1 MIKSLHAD
9 FNSVVKAGDVVAT
22 IDPEPF
28 KARRDQAAS
37 NLEMSKAN
45 VARAKTDLAQRKR
58 ELDRVKSLV
67 AQQFVSQNDVDV
79 AATNLQAAE
88 AQVNVAGAQVKQAE
102 AALNAAEL
110 DLKYTVIRSPVNGIV
125 VARNVEVGQTIAASF
140 ATPNLFLIALDLT
153 KMQVDTNVSES
164 DIGGMTE
171 GKDATFTVDAYP
183 GYQFAG
189 TIRQVRLA
197 PINVHNVVTYNVVVS
212 VDNQDLRLK
221 PGMTA
226 NVSIV
231 VAQRDAVLKVPNAAL
246 RFTPQTGGQAER
258 SVPGGKPTKMKGT
271 EQTAGGGRGATALS
285 RTIWKQGPSGELES
299 IPVQTGI
306 SDGLATEIV
315 SGELSEGELGGR
327 GDRATQRRSEWKRS
341 ASRIWERR
349 TEGLLAQSWDVGGVG
364 RVRALSV
371 LAQRARSECARWTR
385 AGEST
390 PTLPSS
396 FEVVKKK
403 LGQIEECL
411 MGSLIECED
420 VWKIYRVGDV
430 EVQALRGLS
439 LTIEQGEF
447 VAIMGS
453 SGSGKSTL
461 MNILGCLDQPTKG
474 HYRLNGIEVG
484 H

>member
-9 FNSVVKAGDVVAT
+9 FNSVVKAGDIVAA

-88 AQVNVAGAQVKQAE
+88 AQVNVSGAQVKQAE
-102 AALNAAEL
+102 AALSAAEL

-164 DIGGMTE
+164 DIGGITE
-171 GKDATFTVDAYP
+171 GKEATFTVDAYP

-197 PINVHNVVTYNVVVS
+197 PINVQNVVTYNVVVN

-246 RFTPQTGGQAER
+246 RFTPPSAGQADR
-258 SVPGGKPTKMKGT
+258 STPSGKPTKEKGA
-271 EQTAGGGRGATALS
+271 EQTAGAGRVTIVPS
-285 RTIWKQGPSGELES
+285 RTIWKQGPSGELE
-299 IPVQTGI
+299 PLHVQTGI

-315 SGELSEGELGGR
+315 SEGLSEGALVVVGIER
-327 GDRATQRRSEWKRS
+327 PKGDR
-341 ASRIWERR
+341 
-349 TEGLLAQSWDVGGVG
+349 
-364 RVRALSV
+364 
-371 LAQRARSECARWTR
+371 
-385 AGEST
+385 
-390 PTLPSS
+390 
-396 FEVVKKK
+396 
-403 LGQIEECL
+403 
-411 MGSLIECED
+411 
-420 VWKIYRVGDV
+420 
-430 EVQALRGLS
+430 
-439 LTIEQGEF
+439 
-447 VAIMGS
+447 
-453 SGSGKSTL
+453 SGSELPPGFGSGGQRGPSRNRG
-461 MNILGCLDQPTKG
+461 M
-474 HYRLNGIEVG
+474 
-484 H
+484 

>member
-1 MIKSLHAD
+1 MRRAVLIIAILVVGLAIGGYVFFNGERKVPIRYRSAVVERGPVISLVTSTGTINPVVLVQVGTQVSGMIKSLHAD
-9 FNSVVKAGDVVAT
+9 FNSVVKTGDIVAV

-28 KARRDQAAS
+28 RARRDQASS

-79 AATNLQAAE
+79 AATNFQTAE

-164 DIGGMTE
+164 DIGGISE
-171 GKDATFTVDAYP
+171 GKEATFTVDAYP
-183 GYQFAG
+183 GYQFFG

-197 PINVHNVVTYNVVVS
+197 PINVQNVVTYNVVVN
-212 VDNQDLRLK
+212 VDNRDLRLK

-246 RFTPQTGGQAER
+246 RFTPPTAGQAAG
-258 SVPGGKPTKMKGT
+258 VTLGGKPIKV
-271 EQTAGGGRGATALS
+271 RGAEQAAPS
-285 RTIWKQGPSGELES
+285 RTIWKEGLSGDLEP
-299 IPVQTGI
+299 IHVQTGI

-315 SGELSEGELGGR
+315 SEELSEGALVIVGIDR
-327 GDRATQRRSEWKRS
+327 PKGDRS
-341 ASRIWERR
+341 
-349 TEGLLAQSWDVGGVG
+349 GGD
-364 RVRALSV
+364 
-371 LAQRARSECARWTR
+371 
-385 AGEST
+385 
-390 PTLPSS
+390 LPPGFGSG
-396 FEVVKKK
+396 
-403 LGQIEECL
+403 GQ
-411 MGSLIECED
+411 
-420 VWKIYRVGDV
+420 K
-430 EVQALRGLS
+430 
-439 LTIEQGEF
+439 
-447 VAIMGS
+447 GS
-453 SGSGKSTL
+453 SR
-461 MNILGCLDQPTKG
+461 N
-474 HYRLNGIEVG
+474 R
-484 H
+484 

>member
-1 MIKSLHAD
+1 MRRAILIMSVLAVGLAIGGYVFFNGERKAPVRYRSAAVERGSVVSLVTATGTINPVVSVQVGTQVSGMIKSLHAD
-9 FNSVVKAGDVVAT
+9 FNSVVKAGDIVAM

-45 VARAKTDLAQRKR
+45 VARTRTDLAQRKR

-67 AQQFVSQNDVDV
+67 AQGFVSQNDVDV
-79 AATNLQAAE
+79 AATNFQAAE

-164 DIGGMTE
+164 DIGGITE
-171 GKDATFTVDAYP
+171 GKEATFTVDAYP
-183 GYQFAG
+183 GYQFSG

-197 PINVHNVVTYNVVVS
+197 PINVQNVVTYNVVVN

-246 RFTPQTGGQAER
+246 RFAPQGSADRPTSSGKSSEGRRAEQA
-258 SVPGGKPTKMKGT
+258 
-271 EQTAGGGRGATALS
+271 AGAGRGATALS
-285 RTIWKQGPSGELES
+285 RTIWRQGASGELES
-299 IPVQTGI
+299 LQVQTGI
-306 SDGLATEIV
+306 SDGLATEVV
-315 SGELSEGELGGR
+315 SEELSEGTLVVVGIERLK
-327 GDRATQRRSEWKRS
+327 GDRSGSDLPPGFGSGGQRGS
-341 ASRIWERR
+341 SRN
-349 TEGLLAQSWDVGGVG
+349 
-364 RVRALSV
+364 
-371 LAQRARSECARWTR
+371 
-385 AGEST
+385 
-390 PTLPSS
+390 
-396 FEVVKKK
+396 
-403 LGQIEECL
+403 
-411 MGSLIECED
+411 
-420 VWKIYRVGDV
+420 
-430 EVQALRGLS
+430 RGL
-439 LTIEQGEF
+439 
-447 VAIMGS
+447 
-453 SGSGKSTL
+453 
-461 MNILGCLDQPTKG
+461 
-474 HYRLNGIEVG
+474 
-484 H
+484 

>member
-1 MIKSLHAD
+1 MRRAILIISVLAVGLAIAGYVFFNGERKVPVRYRSAAVERGPVISLVTATGTINPVVSVQVGTQVSGMIKSLHAD
-9 FNSVVKAGDVVAT
+9 FNSVVKAGDIVAM

-45 VARAKTDLAQRKR
+45 VARARTDLAQRRR
-58 ELDRVKSLV
+58 ELDRVKTLV

-79 AATNLQAAE
+79 ATTNFQAAE
-88 AQVNVAGAQVKQAE
+88 AQMNVAGAQVKQAE

-164 DIGGMTE
+164 DIGGIAE
-171 GKDATFTVDAYP
+171 GKEVTFSVDAYP

-197 PINVHNVVTYNVVVS
+197 PINVQNVVTYNVVVN

-246 RFTPQTGGQAER
+246 RFTPPTSGQADR
-258 SVPGGKPTKMKGT
+258 TKPGGHSNKERGV
-271 EQTAGGGRGATALS
+271 EQAAGAGRGTMAPS
-285 RTIWKQGPSGELES
+285 RTVWKQEPSGELEA
-299 IPVQTGI
+299 IQVQTGI
-306 SDGLATEIV
+306 SDGLSTEI
-315 SGELSEGELGGR
+315 LSEELPEGALVVVGIER
-327 GDRATQRRSEWKRS
+327 PKGDRSGSDLPPGFGSGGQR
-341 ASRIWERR
+341 
-349 TEGLLAQSWDVGGVG
+349 
-364 RVRALSV
+364 
-371 LAQRARSECARWTR
+371 
-385 AGEST
+385 
-390 PTLPSS
+390 
-396 FEVVKKK
+396 
-403 LGQIEECL
+403 
-411 MGSLIECED
+411 
-420 VWKIYRVGDV
+420 
-430 EVQALRGLS
+430 
-439 LTIEQGEF
+439 
-447 VAIMGS
+447 GS
-453 SGSGKSTL
+453 SRNRG
-461 MNILGCLDQPTKG
+461 M
-474 HYRLNGIEVG
+474 
-484 H
+484 